1 MVSYFYGSFIL
12 KLYIVQIINYVK
24 IITRFAIRHLMHIKC
39 NIIIEAVS
47 LLSTNTLNNEYHV
60 KAQVNTQYILVSVL
74 IIDLDYV
81 KAQVNTY

>member
-1 MVSYFYGSFIL
+1 
-12 KLYIVQIINYVK
+12 
-24 IITRFAIRHLMHIKC
+24 MHIKC
-39 NIIIEAVS
+39 NIIIKAVS

-74 IIDLDYV
+74 IIDLDYA

>member
-1 MVSYFYGSFIL
+1 
-12 KLYIVQIINYVK
+12 
-24 IITRFAIRHLMHIKC
+24 MHIKC
-39 NIIIEAVS
+39 NIIIKAVS

>member
-1 MVSYFYGSFIL
+1 
-12 KLYIVQIINYVK
+12 
-24 IITRFAIRHLMHIKC
+24 MHIKC
-39 NIIIEAVS
+39 NIIIKAVS
-47 LLSTNTLNNEYHV
+47 LLSTNTLNNEYHHV